1 ARGSNAQFQY
11 ALTSENLDDLNHWAP
26 LLMDKLKSIPQL
38 RDINS
43 DQQTHG
49 LEAALVIDRDAAG
62 RLGVS
67 MQAID
72 ATLNDAFGQ
81 RQVSNIYEGINQYH
95 VILTVDPSF
104 QAGPDGLRQIYV
116 ASTDGALVPASAF
129 AHYAPSE
136 LSLAVNHQGQA
147 PAITLSFNLAPGAA
161 LGDAVAAVN
170 NASVAVQLP

>member
-26 LLMDKLKSIPQL
+26 LLMDKLRSIPQL
-38 RDINS
+38 RDVNS

-49 LEAALVIDRDAAG
+49 LQASLVIDRDAAS

-95 VILTVDPSF
+95 VILTVDPAI
-104 QAGPDGLRQIYV
+104 QGDPNTLKEIYV
-116 ASTDGALVPASAF
+116 ASGGGKLVPLSAL
-129 AHYAPSE
+129 AHYGPGQ
-136 LSLAVNHQGQA
+136 LSLAVNHQGQG

-161 LGDAVAAVN
+161 L
-170 NASVAVQLP
+170 